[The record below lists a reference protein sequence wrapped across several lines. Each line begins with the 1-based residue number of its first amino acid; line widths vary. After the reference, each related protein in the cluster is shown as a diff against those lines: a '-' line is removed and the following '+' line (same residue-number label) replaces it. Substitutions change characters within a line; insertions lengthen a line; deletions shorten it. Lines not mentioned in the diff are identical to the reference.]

1 MISLDDWVEDFKE
14 VVGYEKALSQ
24 PVMYFSV
31 GGEIDHEEAIVTLLE
46 ARYYAKIALKIYLD
60 LYPEDKNKLD
70 KYFELL

>member
-1 MISLDDWVEDFKE
+1 
-14 VVGYEKALSQ
+14 
-24 PVMYFSV
+24 MYFSV
-31 GGEIDHEEAIVTLLE
+31 GGEIDLEEAIVTLLE